1 MGDDVAFNTTSEMLI
16 KTFQNNVVGPAL
28 TAQAFL
34 PLLEKGN
41 RKVIMNT
48 TSGLASIGLGI
59 GPKCASYSISKTAL
73 NMLVSPLKTQL
84 SAKAVGLLTS
94 LC

>member
-1 MGDDVAFNTTSEMLI
+1 MGNDEAFNSTPEELM

-41 RKVIMNT
+41 RKVIMNM
-48 TSGLASIGLGI
+48 TSGLASVGLNC

-73 NMLVSPLKTQL
+73 NMLVSYLNVH
-84 SAKAVGLLTS
+84 S
-94 LC
+94 CIRF

>member
-1 MGDDVAFNTTSEMLI
+1 MGNDEAFNSKPEELM

-41 RKVIMNT
+41 RKVIMNM
-48 TSGLASIGLGI
+48 TSGLASCI
-59 GPKCASYSISKTAL
+59 
-73 NMLVSPLKTQL
+73 LVGEKVPPACPTR
-84 SAKAVGLLTS
+84 
-94 LC
+94 CMIR